1 MYANMLLT
9 HKVEYGVFKAKQ
21 LKEEGRS
28 SEPCDLALYLPSLC
42 PWLFTH
48 SLIIPLISKVVG
60 FLFFFFLPFWS
71 CLVEII
77 H

>member
-1 MYANMLLT
+1 MDTNMLLT

-28 SEPCDLALYLPSLC
+28 SEPCDPALYLLSLC

-48 SLIIPLISKVVG
+48 SLIIPLISLYLPQIPRL
-60 FLFFFFLPFWS
+60 FELLLLFFWS
-71 CLVEII
+71 NQ
-77 H
+77 

>member
-1 MYANMLLT
+1 MYTNMLLT

-28 SEPCDLALYLPSLC
+28 SEPCDPALYLLSLC

-48 SLIIPLISKVVG
+48 SLIIPLISKEWA
-60 FLFFFFLPFWS
+60 FFFFFLPFWS